1 MPDAPAPAAPGTHAP
16 PGPPPSFPP
25 SVKAT
30 LDWLQSSFAAYY
42 KRNPPRMPHRFARRE
57 FGFILWPDKPGPP
70 PFVRHRAYDTA
81 ARFQNYLGWKG
92 PHSCYYS
99 TAYYRR
105 PGEMRMLDKQWL
117 GAELIFDLD
126 ADHLVEAEA
135 AAARGEAM
143 GIEAQLELVKTKFR
157 TLLEEFLLGDL
168 GIDADDVWLTF
179 SGGRGYHAHVVA
191 PALMQLDQKARR
203 EVVDYVTG
211 KVPTKPGTGE
221 AELEPFLAAHD
232 ALDGHGRFAK
242 VRRMYRLHGAEAPGW
257 QGRLHRGF
265 KTQLQQN
272 VFSCHRDEA
281 RAWLLGLDGIGEK
294 KADAFLNKID
304 RLRKGD
310 GTLRGKSLREGPAV
324 AGVHGLNIAKG
335 STELAGRTLDDIM
348 IGLGNISSRGE
359 VNYQVALEALRSY
372 ALPMAKGETDEPV
385 TADIKRLIRL
395 PDSLH
400 GKSGLRVVRLTLDEL
415 KDFDPFRDAVAFGL
429 DPVRFTPRS
438 DGEVTLAGE
447 TVRVEAGQET
457 EVPTAHA
464 VWWCARQQGT
474 VHPPPSPPPNR

>member
-1 MPDAPAPAAPGTHAP
+1 MPEAGAASTASSAPAASTAP
-16 PGPPPSFPP
+16 PTGPPSGPPPSFPP
-25 SVKAT
+25 PVKAT
-30 LDWLQSSFAAYY
+30 IDWLQGNFAAYY
-42 KRNPPRMPHRFARRE
+42 KRHPPQMPHRFARRE

-81 ARFQNYLGWKG
+81 ARFHNYLGWRG

-135 AAARGEAM
+135 AAARGETM
-143 GIEAQLELVKTKFR
+143 GIEQQLELVKTKFR

-211 KVPTKPGTGE
+211 KVPTKPGSD
-221 AELEPFLAAHD
+221 EPDLGPFIWEKAVAIR
-232 ALDGHGRFAK
+232 GHGQYARAQK
-242 VRRMYRLHGAEAPGW
+242 AEFIHPANAPGW
-257 QGRLHRGF
+257 RGRLTRGLV
-265 KTQLQQN
+265 QVLRER
-272 VFSCHRDEA
+272 VLEADPHDARRWLVDEIDGVGPKGA
-281 RAWLLGLDGIGEK
+281 DDFLEKFNTDKLDGI
-294 KADAFLNKID
+294 A
-304 RLRKGD
+304 
-310 GTLRGKSLREGPAV
+310 RGYLDQGAV
-324 AGVHGLNIAKG
+324 VKRVAKHV
-335 STELAGRTLDDIM
+335 
-348 IGLGNISSRGE
+348 LG
-359 VNYQVALEALRSY
+359 QA
-372 ALPMAKGETDEPV
+372 ALPLSKGETDEPV

-395 PDSLH
+395 PESLH
-400 GKSGLRVVRLTLDEL
+400 GKSGLRVVRLTLDDL
-415 KDFDPFRDAVAFGL
+415 KGFDPFRDAVAFGL

-447 TVRVEAGQET
+447 TVRVRAGEET

-474 VHPPPSPPPNR
+474 VRVGTH